1 MILILKRKEIK
12 HQKFAN
18 KLEIKQY
25 VSKSKDGVQ
34 RITLIIKVYAVSIL
48 TAITSVTIWSIKDTK
63 CLNYIF
69 LLLNF
74 IFNLISIF

>member
-25 VSKSKDGVQ
+25 VSMSKDGVQ
-34 RITLIIKVYAVSIL
+34 RITLKVYAVSIL
-48 TAITSVTIWSIKDTK
+48 TAITSVAIWSIKDSK